1 MEIEIL
7 ADKLSSWI
15 ADKVK
20 EAGCRGAVFGMSG
33 GIDSSV
39 VAVLSKHA
47 LGENVLGVL
56 IPCYSIPQD
65 EEHALAVAEKF
76 SIRTQKV
83 VLDTAFDALTSS
95 LPDNPVD
102 EAAGRLA
109 TANLKARLRMVTWY
123 HFANQLRYLVVGSG
137 NRSELAVGYS
147 TKYGDSGVDILPLG
161 NLVKTQVRDLAEYLE
176 VPREII
182 DKPPSAGLWE
192 GQTDEDDLGFTYG
205 QLDSFLLT
213 GETDTAVKQRIQ
225 SMMVGS
231 RHKTQP
237 PPIPPF

>member
-20 EAGCRGAVFGMSG
+20 ESGCRGAVFGMSG
-33 GIDSSV
+33 GIDSSL
-39 VAVLSKHA
+39 VAVLSKRSMK
-47 LGENVLGVL
+47 ENVLGVL
-56 IPCYSIPQD
+56 MPCHSISQD
-65 EEHALAVAEKF
+65 EVHALAVADKF
-76 SIRTQKV
+76 NIETRKV
-83 VLDTAFDALTSS
+83 VLDTVFDTLTEL

-109 TANLKARLRMVTWY
+109 MANLKARLRMITLY
-123 HFANQLRYLVVGSG
+123 HFANQLRYLVIGSG
-137 NRSELAVGYS
+137 NRSELAVGYF
-147 TKYGDSGVDILPLG
+147 TKHGDSGVDILPLG
-161 NLVKTQVRDLAEYLE
+161 NLVKAQVRDMAEYLR

-192 GQTDEDDLGFTYG
+192 GQTDEDDLGFTYD

-213 GETDTAVKQRIQ
+213 GNTDAAVRQRIE
-225 SMMVGS
+225 SMMAGS
-231 RHKTQP
+231 GHKTQSVP
-237 PPIPPF
+237 LPPF